1 MLTHLAVYVKHLFY
15 INSANNLLEHK
26 TVVPTKRKLVVVQ
39 AILSRYSSGS
49 SHKQFLCIICC
60 LCNWYFIFCLQK
72 LTRGRVKYVRVIS
85 EGKFFRVFSGV
96 LINDQDKPN
105 MDIVIKA
112 LSAEASSMEKDAF
125 RRETNVLCPLQH
137 MNILGLLGISLG
149 EGTEFVV
156 FEYFSEVNLHQYL
169 KQAQEI
175 NLSTDILLNVARQ
188 VANGMRYLSEFGY
201 VHGDLAARNCFIA
214 AEGDNLAVKISLLAI
229 GSHKYPSDYDW
240 LYQQNALF
248 PIRWMSPESLD
259 SLMLSSENDAWSFG
273 ILLWEIFSHGL
284 KPYTQCSNA
293 EAIDKIRAGE
303 LLQCPDHWPQTMRN
317 LMNNCWTIAPSS
329 RPNFVTIYEILNY
342 QRLDEVQV

>member
-1 MLTHLAVYVKHLFY
+1 M
-15 INSANNLLEHK
+15 
-26 TVVPTKRKLVVVQ
+26 
-39 AILSRYSSGS
+39 
-49 SHKQFLCIICC
+49 
-60 LCNWYFIFCLQK
+60 
-72 LTRGRVKYVRVIS
+72 S
-85 EGKFFRVFSGV
+85 EGKFFRVFRGV

-105 MDIVIKA
+105 MDIVIKT
-112 LSAEASSMEKDAF
+112 LSADASSMEKDAF

-137 MNILGLLGISLG
+137 MNILGLLGISPG

-156 FEYFSEVNLHQYL
+156 FEYLSEVNLHQYL

-188 VANGMRYLSEFGY
+188 IANGMKYLSEFGY

-214 AEGDNLAVKISLLAI
+214 AEGANLVVKISLLAI

-240 LYQQNALF
+240 LCQQNALF
-248 PIRWMSPESLD
+248 PVRWMSPESLD
-259 SLMLSSENDAWSFG
+259 SLMLSSENDVWSFG

-284 KPYTQCSNA
+284 KPYTQYSNS

-303 LLQCPDHWPQTMRN
+303 LLQCPDYWPQTVRN
-317 LMNNCWTIAPSS
+317 LMNNCWTIPPSS